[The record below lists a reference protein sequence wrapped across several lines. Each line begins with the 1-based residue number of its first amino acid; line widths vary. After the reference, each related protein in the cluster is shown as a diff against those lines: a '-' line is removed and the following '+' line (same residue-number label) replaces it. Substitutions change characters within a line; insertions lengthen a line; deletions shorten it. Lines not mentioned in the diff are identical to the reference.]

1 MHPVTAITARNL
13 RGAETVTMTAHGDLP
28 SGDTYR
34 LPFRDRHEAGR
45 ALAAALHKFYGRP
58 ETVVAAIPRGGMIVG
73 AEISTALNLPLQ
85 PFLIRKLGVPGQEE
99 LSMGAITSGGMKLM
113 NKRVVE
119 SLQISDQLIES
130 VILREQCE
138 LERRERLYGRGRP
151 AAQFSNTNVI
161 LVDDGIA
168 TGASIRLAIQALR
181 RQNAARI
188 IVAVPVAPPEAVIE
202 LRLFADE
209 VVCLA
214 EPQRFVAVGSW
225 YQDFHQV
232 SDAEVC
238 RLLDTLTAPDEQLR
252 SA

>member
-1 MHPVTAITARNL
+1 VVTAVTARN
-13 RGAETVTMTAHGDLP
+13 RAHGETVAMTADSDFP

-34 LPFRDRHEAGR
+34 LPFRDRREAGR
-45 ALAAALHKFYGRP
+45 LLAAALHSWSGRP
-58 ETVVAAIPRGGMIVG
+58 DTIVAAIPRGGLVVG
-73 AEISTALNLPLQ
+73 AEISTALNLPLA

-113 NKRVVE
+113 NRRVVE
-119 SLQISDQLIES
+119 SLQIPDRLIQS
-130 VILREQCE
+130 VVLREQCE

-151 AAQFSNTNVI
+151 PAQFGSRNVI
-161 LVDDGIA
+161 VADDGVA

-181 RQNAARI
+181 KQNAMRV
-188 IVAVPVAPPEAVIE
+188 IVAVPVAPPEAVVE

-209 VVCLA
+209 VVCLS
-214 EPQRFVAVGSW
+214 EPQRFVSVGSW
-225 YQDFHQV
+225 YEDFHQV

-238 RLLDTLTAPDEQLR
+238 RLLDNLAARNEELK